1 MQNLDAGVGASLLW
15 GAVACYLAA
24 AATQLRGALTGRER
38 VGPVLALLSTSVL
51 VLAGVIAERWLRL
64 GYGPFLTLYEVILSN
79 LFSLGLIYTFVY
91 WRVPT
96 ARPGALVAIPMLL
109 GLGAWALTVPT
120 EGSHLPPTFLNPW
133 LWVHVGT
140 GKIFLSVCLTAVGL
154 AGFLLLRTIPA
165 LGRRLAEDGDT
176 ALLDDVAWRFL
187 TLAFVFHSL
196 MLITGAVW
204 ARDAWGRYW
213 AWDPLETWAFATWL
227 SMAIVLH
234 ARVTFRVPRWMGWW
248 AMLAVFALAIL
259 TFLGVPFLSAAP
271 HKGVM

>member
-1 MQNLDAGVGASLLW
+1 MLSLDASVGVNLLR

-24 AATQLRGALTGRER
+24 VITQFRGALTGRGR
-38 VGPVLALLSTSVL
+38 AGPMLALLSTSVL
-51 VLAGVIAERWLRL
+51 VLALVIAERWLRL

-79 LFSLGLIYTFVY
+79 LFSLGLVYTLVY

-96 ARPGALVAIPMLL
+96 ARPGALVAIPILL
-109 GLGAWALTVPT
+109 VLGAWALTVPT
-120 EGSHLPPTFLNPW
+120 EGSHLPPTFRNPW
-133 LWVHVGT
+133 LWVHIGT
-140 GKIFLSVCLTAVGL
+140 GKLFLSICLTAVGL

-165 LGRRLAEDGDT
+165 LGSRLAEYGGT
-176 ALLDDVAWRFL
+176 VLLDEIAWRFL

-196 MLITGAVW
+196 MLIAGAVW

-234 ARVTFRVPRWMGWW
+234 ARVTFHMPRWMGWW
-248 AMLAVFALAIL
+248 AILAIFALAIL